1 MLPYYSVSSE
11 GCQAGKNA
19 VTEIGLITLS
29 RRSGGGVQ
37 WGGDACVALHAGHVP
52 GCALASTVQWGGD
65 ACVALHGAFNPMSA
79 FPH

>member
-29 RRSGGGVQ
+29 RRGGVGVQ
-37 WGGDACVALHAGHVP
+37 WGGDACVALG
-52 GCALASTVQWGGD
+52 
-65 ACVALHGAFNPMSA
+65 
-79 FPH
+79 